1 MKLRSLCLAML
12 VCLPAVAQSQPL
24 IDRVPDN
31 AVIYVGWQ
39 GGDAL
44 GPAYQSSK
52 LKTFVENSSIPQ
64 LFNETLPQLIEKN
77 AKGEPTKAED
87 IKLATHFA
95 KLIAHHPTAFF
106 VAGFDGPP
114 DQPPKSKMGLICDAG
129 TDKDTLLALFTKIA
143 ADDNAKGVDLHRR
156 AISDG
161 NVIGFVV
168 GYDDGEKVIAGPGG
182 DGRKAL
188 GFAERYSAAK
198 SHIEKDAALV
208 VYCNVE
214 SMLAQIDASV
224 KLQGDEQVYAA
235 WTRGRD
241 ASGILGLKQFVYSAG
256 FAGSDWA
263 SQTYIDAPAPRTGLL
278 KLLEPA
284 PLDAG
289 LLGRVPSDAQ
299 SVTVGQF
306 DFAALIAT
314 IRDIT
319 TAVNPEAGKKLQQGL
334 GFISMSLGRNL
345 ERELLGPLGPQWA
358 IYFAPSVGSDGPTG
372 IVVVNKLDDA
382 KLGKAA
388 WGDLAFAISNTV
400 PNVLRQRQG
409 IVSTAKFDDQAVPGS
424 SLFSLTIGNSPWTPC
439 WVVKDSYLYL
449 GANPAVVAKAALAA
463 DQPKFDGTSAF
474 DDMLKSLD
482 AKSYTSFSYS
492 NLPAT
497 ADAASKQFDAAWT
510 MLLNPAEQQG
520 IELPNALLPPIDK
533 VKPLLTT
540 AGSASWADDKGL
552 YSKEKSPFPFAG
564 TTYGYSQGDQTLTAV
579 GAASLGAA
587 IVLPSLNKSR
597 EVANRVKGASNL
609 RQIAMASMLYGNDHQ
624 GDAPPDLGTLLEEDV
639 TVDVF
644 VSPSS
649 KTDVPP
655 AIRNGTQ
662 AEKAKW
668 VIEHGDMVYVK
679 PEGKL
684 TAAAADRP
692 LVYEKFG
699 IHGRDG
705 VNIAY
710 CDGHVEFHAA
720 KAAMDI
726 IRDVTGAEPVKYENP
741 AGTPVKAP
749 K

>member
-1 MKLRSLCLAML
+1 MKLRLFCLAL
-12 VCLPAVAQSQPL
+12 LSCVSAVAHAQPL
-24 IDRVPDN
+24 IDRVPDD
-31 AVIYVGWQ
+31 AMIYVGWR

-52 LKTFVENSSIPQ
+52 LKTFIENSSIPQ
-64 LFNETLPQLIEKN
+64 LINETLPQLIEKTS
-77 AKGEPTKAED
+77 KDEPAKAED

-95 KLIAHHPTAFF
+95 KMIAHHPTAFF
-106 VAGFDGPP
+106 VAGFDAAP
-114 DQPPKSKMGLICDAG
+114 DGAPRPKIGLICDAG
-129 TDKDTLLALFTKIA
+129 SDKDTLLALFTKIA
-143 ADDNAKGVDLHRR
+143 ADDNAKGEEPHRR

-168 GYDDGEKVIAGPGG
+168 GYDDNEKVIAGAGG
-182 DGRKAL
+182 DGRKSLA
-188 GFAERYSAAK
+188 FTEKYTAAK
-198 SHIEKDAALV
+198 SYINKDAAIV
-208 VYCNVE
+208 VYSNIE
-214 SMLAQIDASV
+214 SVIGKIDASI
-224 KLQGDEQVYAA
+224 KSQGDEQVYAA
-235 WTRGRD
+235 WARGRD
-241 ASGILGLKQFVYSAG
+241 ASGITGLKQFVYSAG

-263 SQTYIDAPAPRTGLL
+263 SQTYLEAPAPRTGLV

-289 LLGRVPSDAQ
+289 LLGRVPSDAH

-372 IVVVNKLDDA
+372 VVIVNKLDDA
-382 KLGKAA
+382 KLAKAA

-409 IVSTAKFDDQAVPGS
+409 IIATAKFDDQAVPGS
-424 SLFSLTIGNSPWTPC
+424 SMFSMTIGNSPWTPC
-439 WVVKDSYLYL
+439 WVVKDQYLYI
-449 GANPAVVAKAALAA
+449 GANPTVVAKAALTA
-463 DQPKFDGTSAF
+463 DQPKFDGTGAF
-474 DDMLKSLD
+474 GDMLKSLD
-482 AKSYTSFSYS
+482 AKTYTSFSFS

-497 ADAASKQFDAAWT
+497 ADAASKQFDAMWT
-510 MLLNPAEQQG
+510 MLLGPAEQNG
-520 IELPNALLPPIDK
+520 IELPNALLPAIDK

-540 AGSASWADDKGL
+540 AGSASWADEKGL

-564 TTYGYSQGDQTLTAV
+564 TTYGYSQGDQTLTTV

-587 IVLPSLNKSR
+587 IVLPSLNKAR
-597 EVANRVKGASNL
+597 ETANRVKGASNL
-609 RQIAMASMLYGNDHQ
+609 RQIAVATMLYSNEHQ
-624 GDAPPDLGTLLEEDV
+624 GDAPPDLGALLEEDL
-639 TVDVF
+639 TVDIF

-649 KTDVPP
+649 NTEIPTAV
-655 AIRNGTQ
+655 RNGTQ

-668 VIEHGDMVYVK
+668 VNEHSDVVYVK
-679 PEGKL
+679 PAGKV
-684 TAAAADRP
+684 TDAPADRP
-692 LVYEKFG
+692 LAYEKFG

-710 CDGHVEFHAA
+710 CDGHVEFHAS
-720 KAAMDI
+720 KAAMDL
-726 IRDVTGAEPVKYENP
+726 IREATGAEPVMYENP
-741 AGTPVKAP
+741 AGKPVKAP